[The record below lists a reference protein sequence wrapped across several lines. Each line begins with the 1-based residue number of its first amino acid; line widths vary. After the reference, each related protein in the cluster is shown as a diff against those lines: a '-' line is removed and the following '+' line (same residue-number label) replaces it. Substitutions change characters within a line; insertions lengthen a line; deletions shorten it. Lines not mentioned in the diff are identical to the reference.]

1 MYTVLSFEQMKT
13 DNSTISLFHWLNYY
27 FFLLYQYLVILFE
40 FRKRPRLSKKCGNR
54 ATKQDTSMTP
64 KRARD
69 APSGDAPS
77 AKRRQQRRNGS
88 TPLSNS
94 SARLS
99 TGDDDFARLQ
109 QETLRISNEMLRS
122 EKEQLQVELEILEE
136 SNKKL
141 EKKVA
146 TSQQRVQVLEGDL
159 ARWYRTQKRDAELK
173 QAEHTAEVTKLQDQ
187 LDALLKHSGLAPYVC
202 ATDTAAEV
210 PSKLSATGE
219 TVVPFVAAVSPKT
232 AQEVDAFLATC
243 MQWQANLTT
252 ASVNFEKQ
260 VSKIEENEVASV
272 LSSVVAQVEI
282 AAREDQVAEREHE
295 LEAMRLAMLQQQRKL
310 ERAMQKMKQE
320 RDEAD
325 AFEALERRIL
335 EDRVAELEVQLTQ
348 NRLREFEK
356 DEEITN
362 LRAEQDELSASSCVI
377 PKTEWETHLAEHQRL
392 GEESDEW
399 RYKCESQTSEAT
411 RLQEELR
418 AANSRLQEA
427 EGRLQ
432 SVQVLEETRAF
443 EVLEKRVL
451 EERIEELEMQLQS
464 QKQQPQI
471 DDDVQ
476 AEQEQQRAKL
486 AEDLEA
492 AQLQLSVAE
501 AESHVKKNEV
511 ARLLND
517 KAELKRQVKILA
529 TDLRKIMLQVEEY
542 KAQVGA
548 ERQRSAQLAEEIKRL
563 QDVNK
568 ESVVQQE
575 TSKVTDEQA
584 KLLQEVRELK
594 EQEQQLRVQ
603 YAAEKAVAVQR
614 LERKEQ
620 ELVNQMKHD
629 EQASNEIAQLKQ
641 LNAQLLA
648 DQEHTS
654 KCQAADDH
662 SVATREEDGA
672 HSPTMVESTGKLARL
687 IHEKRAMQDFF
698 RCYFETAEKKCR
710 QLMYELSQ
718 REALSAY
725 ERQQAKD
732 SCELLQKCAEQ
743 QQQQL
748 EFCDSSVHQAILK
761 AISTLERIS

>member
-1 MYTVLSFEQMKT
+1 
-13 DNSTISLFHWLNYY
+13 
-27 FFLLYQYLVILFE
+27 
-40 FRKRPRLSKKCGNR
+40 
-54 ATKQDTSMTP
+54 MTP

-69 APSGDAPS
+69 AASGDAPS
-77 AKRRQQRRNGS
+77 AKRQQQRRNGS
-88 TPLSNS
+88 TPLSNRN
-94 SARLS
+94 ARLS
-99 TGDDDFARLQ
+99 AGDDDLARLQ

-141 EKKVA
+141 EKKVT
-146 TSQQRVQVLEGDL
+146 TSQHRVQVLEGDL

-173 QAEHTAEVTKLQDQ
+173 QAEHAAEITKLQDQ
-187 LDALLKHSGLAPYVC
+187 LDALLKHSGLAPC
-202 ATDTAAEV
+202 ARTTDTATEV
-210 PSKLSATGE
+210 PSKLSAAGD
-219 TVVPFVAAVSPKT
+219 TVVPLVAAVSPKT

-243 MQWQANLTT
+243 TQWQANLTT
-252 ASVNFEKQ
+252 ASVNLEKQ
-260 VSKIEENEVASV
+260 VSKIEESEVASV
-272 LSSVVAQVEI
+272 LSSVVVQVEI
-282 AAREDQVAEREHE
+282 AAREDQVAERERE

-310 ERAMQKMKQE
+310 EHAMQKMKQE

-362 LRAEQDELSASSCVI
+362 LRTEQDELSASSCVI

-392 GEESDEW
+392 GEETDEW
-399 RYKCESQTSEAT
+399 RHKCESQTSEVT

-432 SVQVLEETRAF
+432 SVQALEETHAF
-443 EVLEKRVL
+443 EMLEKRIL

-464 QKQQPQI
+464 QQQQQPQI

-529 TDLRKIMLQVEEY
+529 ADLRKIVLQVEEY
-542 KAQVGA
+542 KAIVGA
-548 ERQRSAQLAEEIKRL
+548 ERQRSAQLTEEIKRL
-563 QDVNK
+563 QDANK
-568 ESVVQQE
+568 ESVVQQG
-575 TSKVTDEQA
+575 TLQVIDEQA
-584 KLLQEVRELK
+584 KLQQEVRELK
-594 EQEQQLRVQ
+594 EREQQLRVQ
-603 YAAEKAVAVQR
+603 YAAEKDAAVQR

-620 ELVNQMKHD
+620 KLVEQLKHD

-648 DQEHTS
+648 DQEQAS
-654 KCQAADDH
+654 KRQTADDH

-672 HSPTMVESTGKLARL
+672 HSPTMVESTGELTRL
-687 IHEKRAMQDFF
+687 IYEKRAMQDFF

-710 QLMYELSQ
+710 QLMHKLSQ
-718 REALSAY
+718 REAQSAY

-732 SCELLQKCAEQ
+732 SCELLRKCAEQ
-743 QQQQL
+743 QQQL
-748 EFCDSSVHQAILK
+748 EFGDSSIHQAILK
-761 AISTLERIS
+761 AVSTLERIS